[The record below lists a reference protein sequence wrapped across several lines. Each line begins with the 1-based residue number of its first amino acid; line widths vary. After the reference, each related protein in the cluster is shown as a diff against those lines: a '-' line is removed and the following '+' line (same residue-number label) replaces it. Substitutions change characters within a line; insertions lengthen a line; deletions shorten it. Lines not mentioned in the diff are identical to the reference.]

1 MDTSDT
7 LDSID
12 QDMDGIKSENGSKD
26 DDLGVKSGGIKKQ
39 PSKATIRRRNNARI
53 KKLVAPKAPIQVL
66 NELVGPG
73 NVKFNIQ
80 TPNPG
85 MMGINSPRLLIA
97 EVVVEGQTF
106 SGSGPSKAIAKNIA
120 AEAAVHYVVMQRNK
134 EEPPE
139 DGGRFQDTTP
149 WGALASLAL
158 FKLFNDWQSGGFAL
172 PADLC
177 TKELESKVSMKGAGS
192 MGGAERMLSG
202 LGVRPD
208 LGHSHPGQ
216 NMQGF
221 DFTDESGTFHTFS
234 PEADTFAFTKQAQ
247 EGGRMGPNMGMGGN
261 VGMRGNMGMGGM
273 GMVPSMGGGPNM
285 GQLGAPKHPVSLLH
299 EKRGREN
306 PITYTCSEVGEL
318 PNKVFTISCEVDGKL
333 FSGEAKSKK
342 EAKKIAAIK
351 ALAELYEIQY

>member
-1 MDTSDT
+1 MDTSDV
-7 LDSID
+7 LNNVD
-12 QDMDGIKSENGSKD
+12 QDLDGIKSENESKD

-39 PSKATIRRRNNARI
+39 PSKATIRRRNNAKI
-53 KKLVAPKAPIQVL
+53 KKLVAPKAPVQVL

-80 TPNPG
+80 TPDPG
-85 MMGINSPRLLIA
+85 MMAINSPRLLIA
-97 EVVVEGQTF
+97 EVTVEGQTF

-158 FKLFNDWQSGGFAL
+158 FKLFNDWQSSGYSL

-177 TKELESKVSMKGAGS
+177 TKELESKGSMRGLAS

-208 LGHSHPGQ
+208 MVNHQPGQ

-221 DFTDESGTFHTFS
+221 DFTDEAGTFHNFS
-234 PEADTFAFTKQAQ
+234 PESDTFKQAQ
-247 EGGRMGPNMGMGGN
+247 IGGMGPMVGVRGKMGMGGN
-261 VGMRGNMGMGGM
+261 VGMGF
-273 GMVPSMGGGPNM
+273 PSLSPGSNM
-285 GQLGAPKHPVSLLH
+285 GQVGAPKHPVSLLH

-306 PITYTCSEVGEL
+306 PITYSCSEKGEL
-318 PNKVFTISCEVDGKL
+318 PNKVFTISCEVDGKT
-333 FSGEAKSKK
+333 FSGEGKSKK

-351 ALAELYEIQY
+351 ALAEIYEIQY

>member
-7 LDSID
+7 MDSID
-12 QDMDGIKSENGSKD
+12 QDMDCIKSENGSKD
-26 DDLGVKSGGIKKQ
+26 DDLGVKSGGVKKQ

-80 TPNPG
+80 APNPG
-85 MMGINSPRLLIA
+85 MMAMNNSRLLIA
-97 EVVVEGQTF
+97 EVNVEGQTF
-106 SGSGPSKAIAKNIA
+106 SGSGPSKAMAKNVA

-158 FKLFNDWQSGGFAL
+158 FKLFNDWQSSGFSL
-172 PADLC
+172 PTELC
-177 TKELESKVSMKGAGS
+177 TKELESKVSMKGVV
-192 MGGAERMLSG
+192 GGAERMLSG

-208 LGHSHPGQ
+208 MVHPLPGQ

-234 PEADTFAFTKQAQ
+234 PEKQTQ
-247 EGGRMGPNMGMGGN
+247 EGGCMGPMIGMKGKMGMS
-261 VGMRGNMGMGGM
+261 GM
-273 GMVPSMGGGPNM
+273 GMVPPMGGGPNM
-285 GQLGAPKHPVSLLH
+285 GQMGAPKHPVSLLH

-306 PITYTCSEVGEL
+306 PIKYDCSEVGEL
-318 PNKVFTISCEVDGKL
+318 PNKVFTISCEVDGQV